1 MAMPAHR
8 STARLRPARGQ
19 KGAALIELALVLP
32 LLILLSVM
40 VTEFGRAFYS
50 YNTLAKSLRDAVRFL
65 SVQDPSV
72 ASTDPTKITQARHM
86 VVYGVPTPA
95 LDATPLLPGL
105 SLANV
110 PESNIAWTWTATTPR
125 YRMVSIQ
132 VTGYNFQPLIGK
144 AFGLSL
150 VNEQGVLAFG
160 PIAAHMRAPE

>member
-1 MAMPAHR
+1 MPAYR
-8 STARLRPARGQ
+8 STAPLRPERSQ

-40 VTEFGRAFYS
+40 GTEFGRAFYY

-65 SVQDPSV
+65 SVQDPSA
-72 ASTDPTKITQARHM
+72 ASTEPAVLTQARHM

-95 LDATPLLPGL
+95 LDALPLVPGL
-105 SLANV
+105 SLSNV
-110 PESNIAWTWTATTPR
+110 PESNIAWTWTDTTPR

-132 VTGYNFQPLIGK
+132 ITGYNFQPLIGR

-160 PIAAHMRAPE
+160 PMAAHMRAPE

>member
-1 MAMPAHR
+1 MPVHLT
-8 STARLRPARGQ
+8 TARLRPARRQ

-40 VTEFGRAFYS
+40 VTEFGRAFYY

-65 SVQDPSV
+65 SVQDPSA
-72 ASTDPTKITQARHM
+72 ASAEPGVITRARNM

-95 LDATPLLPGL
+95 LNASPLVPGL

-125 YRMVSIQ
+125 YRMVSIE
-132 VTGYNFQPLIGK
+132 VTGYHFQPLIGQ
-144 AFGLSL
+144 AFGVSL
-150 VNEQGVLAFG
+150 VNAQGVLAFG